1 EYCTDMRHFVLLRS
15 RGCGLGSLLR
25 AASTGSVMM
34 AAVSATGMPA
44 GSPATTSSPSRT
56 HPEGKGL
63 GKGRRAEE
71 SREVQISKI
80 LSQLLRHRANSL
92 KLDIRPDGFIGL
104 DAVLN
109 CSVLSNAGRVMVG
122 ELRFAATL
130 KEIQKIV
137 EESDKKRF
145 SLTKVDG
152 TWHIRANQGHSM
164 KE

>member
-1 EYCTDMRHFVLLRS
+1 MSGCFFTEEYCTDMRHFVLLRS

-109 CSVLSNAGRVMVG
+109 CSVLSK
-122 ELRFAATL
+122 FAATL